1 MAPMAAESR
10 LPLAAIVLV
19 AITSTL
25 LLAPPVVAN
34 QDADALSALRRG
46 LQDPNGTLKS
56 WDPNLVNACTWFHI
70 TCDDNKRVTRIDLN
84 SLNLSGPLVPELGKL
99 DRLQYLWISWTNIQG
114 TIPEELGDLE
124 NLKSLHLHNN
134 TLSGQIPASLGKLK
148 SLEQLHLQQNRLTG
162 PIPSELAGLP
172 DQMSVDL
179 SSNDLCGPIPTHGP
193 FNNIHPP
200 NGLADNPRLGGNC

>member
-25 LLAPPVVAN
+25 LLALPVVAN
-34 QDADALSALRRG
+34 QDADALSVLRRG

-99 DRLQYLWISWTNIQG
+99 DRLQYLEI
-114 TIPEELGDLE
+114 D
-124 NLKSLHLHNN
+124 H
-134 TLSGQIPASLGKLK
+134 
-148 SLEQLHLQQNRLTG
+148 NRLTG
-162 PIPSELAGLP
+162 PIPRELVGL
-172 DQMSVDL
+172 
-179 SSNDLCGPIPTHGP
+179 SNLQHADFSNNNLCGPIPTSGP
-193 FNNIHPP
+193 FQHIPRRSFAN
-200 NGLADNPRLGGNC
+200 NPRLGRKC